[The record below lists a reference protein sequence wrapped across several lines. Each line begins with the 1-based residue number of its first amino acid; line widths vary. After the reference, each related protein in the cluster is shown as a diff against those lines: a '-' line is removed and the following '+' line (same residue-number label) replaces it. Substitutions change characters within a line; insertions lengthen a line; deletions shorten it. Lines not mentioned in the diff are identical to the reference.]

1 MVFWLCGKARE
12 KARRKSWMLASWLQ
26 SFVSATGFFYQ
37 SSAFGASSNQF
48 KKHPLALLAAG
59 RGPDAFFSAM
69 QALRQGHWHPGSRA
83 WFLWQAPCLP
93 EYCFLELDYI
103 QLRSKTIG
111 IGASF

>member
-48 KKHPLALLAAG
+48 KKLPLALLAAG

-69 QALRQGHWHPGSRA
+69 QALGSRA

-93 EYCFLELDYI
+93 EYTAFW
-103 QLRSKTIG
+103 S
-111 IGASF
+111 